1 MVDGT
6 VSKDH
11 FRGALTG
18 LAVGDALGMPV
29 EFEKE
34 GTFEPVGG
42 LRGGGA
48 FQLKAGQWTDDTSM
62 ALCISK
68 SLVEKND
75 FDPVDIMERFLRWKD
90 EGYMSSTGYCFDSGE
105 TTMMALNEFRST
117 GKPYRQPPPP
127 GSKRTGNGCIMRL
140 GPIPM
145 AFVDYPAMVIDLSEL
160 SSRLTH
166 AAVVCVDAT
175 RYFGGLITGALN
187 GATKEELLSDYYSP
201 VSGYFR
207 KKPLTPEI
215 SRIAAGSFKTNTPKP
230 TFIVTDTLEM
240 ALWGFHNTA
249 SFKDGMLKVV
259 NRGGDADSYGAV
271 YGQLAGAFYGENA
284 IPDSWRRGIAHPKL
298 ISETEEELWHFHLL
312 RH

>member
-11 FRGALTG
+11 FRGVLTG

-29 EFEKE
+29 EFKKE
-34 GTFEPVGG
+34 GTFEPVCE

-48 FQLKAGQWTDDTSM
+48 FHLEAGQWTDDTSM
-62 ALCISK
+62 ALCIAK

-75 FDPVDIMERFLRWKD
+75 FDPIDIMKRFLKWKD

-127 GSKRTGNGCIMRL
+127 GSRRTGNGCIMRL

-145 AFVDYPAMVIDLSEL
+145 AFIDSPEKAVELSEL
-160 SSRLTH
+160 SSKLTH
-166 AAVVCVDAT
+166 AAAVCVDAT
-175 RYFGGLITGALN
+175 RYFGGLIAGALN
-187 GATKEELLSDYYSP
+187 GATKEELLSDHYSP
-201 VSGYFR
+201 VPGYFK
-207 KKPLTPEI
+207 KKPLVPEI

-240 ALWGFHNTA
+240 VLWGFNNTT
-249 SFKDGMLKVV
+249 SFRDGMLKVV

-271 YGQLAGAFYGENA
+271 YGQLAGAFYGEKA
-284 IPDSWRRGIAHPKL
+284 IPESWRGGIAHWEL
-298 ISETEEELWHFHLL
+298 ISGTAEELWEIHL
-312 RH
+312 RK